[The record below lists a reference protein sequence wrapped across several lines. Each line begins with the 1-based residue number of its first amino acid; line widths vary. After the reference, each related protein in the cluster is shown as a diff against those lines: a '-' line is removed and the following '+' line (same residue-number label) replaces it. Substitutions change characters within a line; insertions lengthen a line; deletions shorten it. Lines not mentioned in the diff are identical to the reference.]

1 MSIEKKLFFEDMSN
15 SKCMRGAKHY
25 HDVLE
30 LYFMEKGNCKYFIDT
45 KVYHVREGDLILIPE
60 GVLHKTMYSSGERA
74 RVLIYCSSHYVP
86 VEVTDKLPAL
96 LHLYRNPA
104 LVPRLRELIAQIRR
118 EYTNADAFSPSVLTG
133 LMHLLFY
140 TLVREAGGCESVHAE
155 NLYASRAIAHIKM
168 HYAEPITLAAVAA
181 MLSVSP
187 EHLSRVFKKETG
199 FGFSEYL
206 TTLRLQQAEAMLKG
220 DPALRIS
227 DVAFACGFND
237 SNYFSQCFRKA
248 YGFAP
253 GKLKRSKPI
262 EINRLHN

>member
-1 MSIEKKLFFEDMSN
+1 MSIEKKLFFEDMST
-15 SKCMRGAKHY
+15 SKSMRGTKHY
-25 HDVLE
+25 HDVFE
-30 LYFMEKGNCKYFIDT
+30 LYFMEKGSCKYFIDT

-60 GVLHKTMYSSGERA
+60 GVLHKTIYNEGERA

-86 VEVTDKLPAL
+86 AEVTDRLPSL

-118 EYTNADAFSPSVLTG
+118 EHTNADAFSPAVPTS
-133 LMHLLFY
+133 LMHLLFC
-140 TLVREAGGCESVHAE
+140 TLVREADSCESVRSE
-155 NLYASRAIAHIKM
+155 NLYASRAIAHVKM
-168 HYAEPITLAAVAA
+168 HYAEPITLSAVAA
-181 MLSVSP
+181 TLSVSP

-206 TTLRLQQAEAMLKG
+206 TTLRLQQAEAMLKD
-220 DPALRIS
+220 DPTLRIS

-237 SNYFSQCFRKA
+237 SNYFSQCFRKT

-253 GKLKRSKPI
+253 GKLKQSKSNR
-262 EINRLHN
+262 INSLHN